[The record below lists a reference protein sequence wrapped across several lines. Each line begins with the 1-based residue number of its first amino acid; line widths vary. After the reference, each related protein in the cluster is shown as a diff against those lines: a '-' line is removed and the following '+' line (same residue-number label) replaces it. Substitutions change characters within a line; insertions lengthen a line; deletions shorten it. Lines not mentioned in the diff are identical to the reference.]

1 MSTIVS
7 TLGYD
12 DFVKRVSRHMG
23 FNTVFANLK
32 QEDKDIVD
40 EIVQDGVARF
50 YLARAWR
57 FLRPTESFIIF
68 ADIAL
73 TTTVKVSGGAFSG
86 GETPVTATAES
97 FHPLMVGKDLV
108 ITDEATFR
116 VASYTSTTVVKVTGD
131 ASGVSAKTFSLAADG
146 IYTLDADWAELE
158 GKITFDTEQLQHEII
173 QTSESKIRE
182 MKQSRVSTGIP
193 QLAAVRIRETDGTL
207 EHRIEVMVWPV
218 PNKDYT
224 VSSRLSLHP
233 TLLSSAEP
241 SPLGGPKHAR
251 TVLEACLAGS
261 EVSHDDKSDGPH
273 EHSYQ
278 RFLLESIKTDR
289 RQNGPEFLGK
299 NSDRS
304 DGVGRLRNRGNIVQ
318 FDGVTPD

>member
-1 MSTIVS
+1 MATIVS
-7 TLGYD
+7 TLDYD
-12 DFVKRVSRHMG
+12 DFLKRVSRHMG
-23 FNTVFANLK
+23 FDTVFANLD
-32 QEDKDIVD
+32 QEEKDIVD

-50 YLARAWR
+50 YTARDWR
-57 FLRPTESFIIF
+57 FLRPTESFILF

-73 TTTVKVSGGAFSG
+73 TTTVKISGATESG
-86 GETPVTATAES
+86 GETVVTATAAS

-108 ITDEATFR
+108 ITTVGTFP
-116 VASYTSTTVVKVTGD
+116 VASYTSTTVVTVTGD
-131 ASGVSAKTFSLAADG
+131 ASAASADTFSLAADG

-158 GKITFDTEQLQHEII
+158 GKITFDTEQLRHEIL

-182 MKQSRVSTGIP
+182 MKQSQISTGIP
-193 QLAAVRIRETDGTL
+193 RLAAVRIRETDGTL

-224 VSSRLSLHP
+224 VSSRFSLHP

-241 SPLGGPKHAR
+241 FPLGGAKHSR
-251 TVLEACLAGS
+251 TVLEACLAKS
-261 EVSHDDKSDGPH
+261 EVSHDDEANGPH
-273 EHSYQ
+273 ELAYQ
-278 RFLLESIKTDR
+278 RLLLESIKTDM

-304 DGVGRLRNRGNIVQ
+304 DDGGRFRRVGLVQ
-318 FDGVTPD
+318 VNGVTPD